1 MIYKTLSIEQ
11 PVPSSAPD
19 VEAHHAK
26 LDSGRELFD
35 SVADAREKDRAE
47 ITGDGVTTKSV
58 DNDHPNL

>member
-1 MIYKTLSIEQ
+1 
-11 PVPSSAPD
+11 VPSSAPD

-47 ITGDGVTTKSV
+47 LTGDGVTTKSV